1 MSDWSSGLCGCLK
14 MLESASRRFSAHAS
28 LQGKLGKLLEKAASG
43 TVSHPYYGCQES

>member
-1 MSDWSSGLCGCLK
+1 MVSVAVSK

-43 TVSHPYYGCQES
+43 TVSHPHYGCQES